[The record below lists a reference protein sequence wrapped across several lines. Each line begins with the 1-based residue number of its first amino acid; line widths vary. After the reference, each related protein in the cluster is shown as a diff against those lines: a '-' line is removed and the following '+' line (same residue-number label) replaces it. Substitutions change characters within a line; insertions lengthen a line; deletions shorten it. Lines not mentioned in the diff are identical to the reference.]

1 MELSSS
7 YITITVQK
15 HTKGQIHSYL
25 GIITYT
31 LLAQHHYFIIK
42 QKHFQSNHY
51 MVLSILNN
59 ANQACL
65 KF

>member
-31 LLAQHHYFIIK
+31 LLAHIIILL
-42 QKHFQSNHY
+42 
-51 MVLSILNN
+51 LSKNISS
-59 ANQACL
+59 QTITW
-65 KF
+65 FYQY